1 MPDKTTNICRNV
13 VSHVTPAL
21 YALPMKN
28 QFSHVTTWVF
38 DLDNTLYPPECAL
51 FAQIEVKM
59 TDYVMRELGVD
70 KARANYLRDH
80 YWQTYGTT
88 LSGMMREHEID
99 PTPYLFEV
107 HDINL
112 DHVPQDL
119 ILRGHIQS
127 LPGRKIVYTN
137 GSEFH
142 ADRVLKARG
151 LTGIFDAIYGIEH
164 SDFHPKPSSEA
175 YDAIIARDKFA
186 PKRAAMFED
195 DHRNLKVPHEIGM
208 RTVLVGPETKGQ
220 HIHHQ
225 TTDLTAFLSQIVG

>member
-1 MPDKTTNICRNV
+1 
-13 VSHVTPAL
+13 
-21 YALPMKN
+21 MKD
-28 QFSHVTTWVF
+28 QFSHVSTWVF

-51 FAQIEVKM
+51 FDQIEVKM
-59 TDYVMRELGVD
+59 TTYVMAELGVD
-70 KARANYLRDH
+70 QDRANFLRNH

-88 LSGMMREHEID
+88 LSGMMREHDID
-99 PTPYLFEV
+99 PMPYLFDV
-107 HDINL
+107 HDISL

-142 ADRVLKARG
+142 ADRVLEARG

-164 SDFHPKPSSEA
+164 SDFHPKPSAEA
-175 YDAIIARDKFA
+175 YDAIISRDGFTSNT
-186 PKRAAMFED
+186 AAMFED
-195 DHRNLKVPHEIGM
+195 DHRNLRVPHDIGM
-208 RTVLVGPETKGQ
+208 RTVLVGPHVDGA

-225 TTDLTAFLSQIVG
+225 TTDLTAFLSQIVA

>member
-1 MPDKTTNICRNV
+1 MKT
-13 VSHVTPAL
+13 S
-21 YALPMKN
+21 
-28 QFSHVTTWVF
+28 FDHVTTWVF

-51 FAQIEVKM
+51 FDQIEVKM

-70 KARANYLRDH
+70 QHRANYLRDH

-88 LSGMMREHEID
+88 LSGMMREHDID
-99 PTPYLFEV
+99 PMPYLSDV
-107 HDINL
+107 HDISL

-119 ILRGHIQS
+119 MLRGHIQS

-142 ADRVLKARG
+142 ADRVLEARG

-164 SDFHPKPSSEA
+164 SDFHPKPTAEA
-175 YDAIIARDKFA
+175 YDAIIARDGFHSKT
-186 PKRAAMFED
+186 AAMFED
-195 DHRNLKVPHEIGM
+195 DHCNLKVPHTIGM
-208 RTVLVGPETKGQ
+208 RTVLVGPEQDGA